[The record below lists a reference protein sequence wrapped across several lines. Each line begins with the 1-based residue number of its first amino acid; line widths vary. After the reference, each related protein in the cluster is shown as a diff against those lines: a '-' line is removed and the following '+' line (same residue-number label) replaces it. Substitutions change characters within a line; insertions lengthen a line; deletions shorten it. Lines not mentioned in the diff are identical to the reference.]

1 MVVND
6 NAGNQVPRGVL
17 ESIASKLAPTD
28 GINVRH
34 TDVCSGAVFRRGCGM
49 CTCKNYVQMVL
60 GIVLVLLQGVAQAAA
75 YVDVLDLP
83 AKVSTLAINSPLS
96 GMTRAGERVITVGQR
111 GHILFS
117 DDAGQHWQ
125 QAAVPVSADLTAV
138 NFPTTTQGWAVGNDG
153 VVLHSGDAGATWAKQ
168 LDGRQIGDL
177 LVKHYSALAAAESG
191 NEQWPLLVAEGQR
204 MVEQGA
210 DKPLLDVW
218 FANDKTGYVVG
229 VFNLILRTDDGG
241 QTWTPFQD
249 RTDNPQGFHL
259 NAIASTGDALYIA
272 GEQGLL
278 LKWDDSAQRFNA
290 VPTPYQGSF
299 FGVLGKPGE
308 VLVYGLRG
316 NVLRSSDGGQSW
328 TALNTGLHVS
338 ITAGLIDARGH
349 YRLFTQ
355 GGQMLVSQ
363 GSGAQLQ
370 LVRKPART
378 PVSGAAQSAD
388 GALVLAG
395 SRGALTLAADPA
407 LEP

>member
-1 MVVND
+1 M
-6 NAGNQVPRGVL
+6 
-17 ESIASKLAPTD
+17 
-28 GINVRH
+28 
-34 TDVCSGAVFRRGCGM
+34 CSY
-49 CTCKNYVQMVL
+49 KNYLPLALGVVL
-60 GIVLVLLQGVAQAAA
+60 GLLQGITHAAD

-83 AKVSTLAINSPLS
+83 VKVSALAIKSPLS
-96 GMTRAGERVITVGQR
+96 GMARAGERVIAVGQR

-117 DDAGQHWQ
+117 DDSGQHWK
-125 QAAVPVSADLTAV
+125 QATVPASADLTAV

-153 VVLHSGDAGATWAKQ
+153 VVLHSSDAGATWQKQ
-168 LDGRQIGDL
+168 LDGRQIGAL
-177 LVKHYSALAAAESG
+177 LVKHYTALANAEPS

-204 MVEQGA
+204 LVEQGA

-218 FANDKTGYVVG
+218 FANDKVGYVVG

-241 QTWTPFQD
+241 QSWTPFQD
-249 RTDNPQGFHL
+249 RTDNPQSFHL
-259 NAIASTGDALYIA
+259 NAIASTGDAVYIA

-278 LKWDDSAQRFNA
+278 LKWDDHAQRFAA

-316 NVLRSSDGGQSW
+316 NVLRSTDGGQNW
-328 TALNTGLHVS
+328 TVLDTGLHVS
-338 ITAGLIDARGH
+338 ITAGLIDARGN

-363 GSGAQLQ
+363 GTGAQLQ
-370 LVRKPART
+370 LLRQPVPT
-378 PVSGAAQSAD
+378 PVAGATQSAA
-388 GALVLAG
+388 GTLVVAG
-395 SRGALTLAADPA
+395 SRGAQTLA

>member
-1 MVVND
+1 MYSNKKYSHL
-6 NAGNQVPRGVL
+6 ALGV
-17 ESIASKLAPTD
+17 
-28 GINVRH
+28 
-34 TDVCSGAVFRRGCGM
+34 
-49 CTCKNYVQMVL
+49 
-60 GIVLVLLQGVAQAAA
+60 VLVLLQGVAQAAA

-83 AKVSTLAINSPLS
+83 AKVSALAINSPLS

-177 LVKHYSALAAAESG
+177 LVNHYSALAAADPG

-218 FANDKTGYVVG
+218 FANDKIGYVVG

-316 NVLRSSDGGQSW
+316 NVLRSTDGGQRW

-363 GSGAQLQ
+363 GTGAQLH
-370 LVRKPART
+370 LVQKPVPT
-378 PVSGAAQSAD
+378 PVAGAAEASD
-388 GALVLAG
+388 GSLVVG
-395 SRGALTLAADPA
+395 GFRGALA
-407 LEP
+407 LSVDKTSNP

>member
-1 MVVND
+1 MCSYKN
-6 NAGNQVPRGVL
+6 NMLQLAFGV
-17 ESIASKLAPTD
+17 
-28 GINVRH
+28 
-34 TDVCSGAVFRRGCGM
+34 
-49 CTCKNYVQMVL
+49 VL
-60 GIVLVLLQGVAQAAA
+60 GLSQGIAQAAD

-83 AKVSTLAINSPLS
+83 ARASALAINSPLS
-96 GMTRAGERVITVGQR
+96 GMTRAGGRVITVGQR

-117 DDAGQHWQ
+117 DDSGNHWQ
-125 QAAVPVSADLTAV
+125 QAAVPASADLTAV
-138 NFPTTTQGWAVGNDG
+138 NFPTATQGWAVGNDG
-153 VVLHSGDAGATWAKQ
+153 VVLHSSDAGATWQKQ
-168 LDGRQIGDL
+168 LDGRQIGAL
-177 LVKHYSALAAAESG
+177 LVKHYTALASAEPG
-191 NEQWPLLVAEGQR
+191 NEQWPQLVAEGQR
-204 MVEQGA
+204 LADQGA

-218 FANDKTGYVVG
+218 FANDKNDYVVG

-241 QTWTPFQD
+241 LTWTPFQD

-259 NAIASTGDALYIA
+259 NAIASTGDGVYIA

-308 VLVYGLRG
+308 VLIYGLRG
-316 NVLRSSDGGQSW
+316 NVLRSTDGGQSW
-328 TALNTGLHVS
+328 TALDTGLHVS
-338 ITAGLIDARGH
+338 ITAGLIDARGN

-363 GSGAQLQ
+363 GTGAQLHLKQ
-370 LVRKPART
+370 QPAPT
-378 PVSGAAQSAD
+378 PVAGATQSAD

-395 SRGALTLAADPA
+395 SRGARTLSADPA

>member
-1 MVVND
+1 MCSYKNCL
-6 NAGNQVPRGVL
+6 Q
-17 ESIASKLAPTD
+17 LA
-28 GINVRH
+28 
-34 TDVCSGAVFRRGCGM
+34 
-49 CTCKNYVQMVL
+49 L
-60 GIVLVLLQGVAQAAA
+60 GIVLGVLQGVTHATD

-83 AKVSTLAINSPLS
+83 ARVSALAINSPLS
-96 GMTRAGERVITVGQR
+96 GMARAGERVIAVGQR

-153 VVLHSGDAGATWAKQ
+153 VVLHSSDAGATWHKQ
-168 LDGRQIGDL
+168 LDGRQIGDI
-177 LVKHYSALAAAESG
+177 LVKHYTALASAEPA
-191 NEQWPLLVAEGQR
+191 NEQWPLLVAEGER
-204 MVEQGA
+204 LVEQGA

-218 FANDKTGYVVG
+218 FANDKVGYVVG
-229 VFNLILRTDDGG
+229 VFNLILRTEDAG
-241 QTWTPFQD
+241 QSWTPYQD

-278 LKWDDSAQRFNA
+278 LKWDDNGQRFAA

-316 NVLRSSDGGQSW
+316 NVLRSTDGGHNWS
-328 TALNTGLHVS
+328 ALDSGLRVS
-338 ITAGLIDARGH
+338 ITAGLIDARGN

-363 GSGAQLQ
+363 GTGAQLRLLRQ
-370 LVRKPART
+370 PVPT
-378 PVSGAAQSAD
+378 PVAGATQSAT
-388 GALVLAG
+388 GALVVAG
-395 SRGALTLAADPA
+395 SRGAQTLA

>member
-1 MVVND
+1 MYSNKKY
-6 NAGNQVPRGVL
+6 L
-17 ESIASKLAPTD
+17 HLA
-28 GINVRH
+28 
-34 TDVCSGAVFRRGCGM
+34 
-49 CTCKNYVQMVL
+49 L
-60 GIVLVLLQGVAQAAA
+60 GIVLVLSQGVAQAAA

-138 NFPTTTQGWAVGNDG
+138 NFPTATQGWAVGNDG

-177 LVKHYSALAAAESG
+177 LVKHYSALAAANPG
-191 NEQWPLLVAEGQR
+191 NEQWPSLVAEGQR

-218 FANDKTGYVVG
+218 FANEKTGYVVG

-278 LKWDDSAQRFNA
+278 LKWDDSAQRFTA

-316 NVLRSSDGGQSW
+316 NVLRSTDGGQRW

-363 GSGAQLQ
+363 GAGAQLQ

>member
-1 MVVND
+1 
-6 NAGNQVPRGVL
+6 
-17 ESIASKLAPTD
+17 
-28 GINVRH
+28 
-34 TDVCSGAVFRRGCGM
+34 
-49 CTCKNYVQMVL
+49 VQLVL
-60 GIVLVLLQGVAQAAA
+60 GVVLGLLQGVAQAAA

-83 AKVSTLAINSPLS
+83 AKVSALAINSPLS

-177 LVKHYSALAAAESG
+177 LVNHYSALAAADPG

-259 NAIASTGDALYIA
+259 NAIASTGEALYIA

-278 LKWDDSAQRFNA
+278 LKWDDSAQRFTA

-316 NVLRSSDGGQSW
+316 NVLRSTDGGQSW

-363 GSGAQLQ
+363 GTGAHMQ

-395 SRGALTLAADPA
+395 NRGALTLAADPA

>member
-1 MVVND
+1 M
-6 NAGNQVPRGVL
+6 
-17 ESIASKLAPTD
+17 
-28 GINVRH
+28 
-34 TDVCSGAVFRRGCGM
+34 CSY
-49 CTCKNYVQMVL
+49 KNYLQVAFGLML
-60 GIVLVLLQGVAQAAA
+60 GLMQGVTHATD

-83 AKVSTLAINSPLS
+83 AKVSPLAINSSLS
-96 GMTRAGERVITVGQR
+96 GMARAGERVIAVGQR
-111 GHILFS
+111 GHILYS
-117 DDAGQHWQ
+117 DDAGKRWQ

-138 NFPTTTQGWAVGNDG
+138 NFPTATPGWAVGNDG
-153 VVLHSGDAGATWAKQ
+153 VVLHSRDAGATWSRQ
-168 LDGRQIGDL
+168 LDGRQMGAL
-177 LVKHYSALAAAESG
+177 LVKHYSTLASAEPG

-204 MVEQGA
+204 LVEQGA

-218 FANDKTGYVVG
+218 FANDKVGYVIG

-241 QTWTPFQD
+241 LSWTPFQD

-278 LKWDDSAQRFNA
+278 LKWDDSRRRFAA

-316 NVLRSSDGGQSW
+316 NVLRSIDGGHSW
-328 TALNTGLHVS
+328 NALNTGLHVS
-338 ITAGLIDARGH
+338 ITAGLIDAGGH

-363 GSGAQLQ
+363 GSGANLQ
-370 LVRKPART
+370 LLQQTT
-378 PVSGAAQSAD
+378 PTPIAGATQSAD
-388 GALVLAG
+388 GALVVAG
-395 SRGALTLAADPA
+395 SRGVRTLSVDPA

>member
-1 MVVND
+1 
-6 NAGNQVPRGVL
+6 
-17 ESIASKLAPTD
+17 
-28 GINVRH
+28 
-34 TDVCSGAVFRRGCGM
+34 
-49 CTCKNYVQMVL
+49 VQLVL
-60 GIVLVLLQGVAQAAA
+60 GVVLGLLQGVAQAAA

-83 AKVSTLAINSPLS
+83 AKVSALAINSPLS

-177 LVKHYSALAAAESG
+177 LVNHYSALAAAEPG

-259 NAIASTGDALYIA
+259 NAIASTGEALYIA

-278 LKWDDSAQRFNA
+278 LKWDDSAQRFTA

-316 NVLRSSDGGQSW
+316 NVLRSTDGGQRW

-338 ITAGLIDARGH
+338 ITAGLIDARGQ

-363 GSGAQLQ
+363 GTGAHMQ

-395 SRGALTLAADPA
+395 NRGALTLAADPA

>member
-1 MVVND
+1 MCSYKNNIVQLTLGVV
-6 NAGNQVPRGVL
+6 L
-17 ESIASKLAPTD
+17 
-28 GINVRH
+28 
-34 TDVCSGAVFRRGCGM
+34 C
-49 CTCKNYVQMVL
+49 
-60 GIVLVLLQGVAQAAA
+60 LLQGAAQAAD

-83 AKVSTLAINSPLS
+83 AKVSALAGKSPLS
-96 GMTRAGERVITVGQR
+96 GVARAGERVVVVGQR

-117 DDAGQHWQ
+117 DDSGKQWQ
-125 QAAVPVSADLTAV
+125 QAVVPVSADLTAV
-138 NFPTTTQGWAVGNDG
+138 SFPTATQGWAVGNDG
-153 VVLHSGDAGATWAKQ
+153 VVLHSSDAGATWAKQ

-177 LVKHYSALAAAESG
+177 LIKHYSALATAEPD
-191 NEQWPLLVAEGQR
+191 NETWLNLVAEGQR
-204 MVEQGA
+204 LVEQGA

-218 FANDKTGYVVG
+218 FANDKLGYVVG
-229 VFNLILRTDDGG
+229 VFNLILRTEDGG

-278 LKWDDSAQRFNA
+278 LKWDESAQRFT
-290 VPTPYQGSF
+290 VLETPYQGSF

-316 NVLRSSDGGQSW
+316 NVLRSTDGGQSW
-328 TALNTGLHVS
+328 TALDTGLHVS
-338 ITAGLIDARGH
+338 ITSGLVDASGK

-363 GSGAQLQ
+363 GSGEQLH
-370 LVRKPART
+370 LVRKPAPT
-378 PVSGAAQSAD
+378 PIAGATQSAA
-388 GALVLAG
+388 GALVVAG
-395 SRGALTLAADPA
+395 SRGVQALSVDPD

>member
-1 MVVND
+1 MCSYRNYLQL
-6 NAGNQVPRGVL
+6 AFGV
-17 ESIASKLAPTD
+17 
-28 GINVRH
+28 
-34 TDVCSGAVFRRGCGM
+34 
-49 CTCKNYVQMVL
+49 VL
-60 GIVLVLLQGVAQAAA
+60 GLLQGVTHAAD

-83 AKVSTLAINSPLS
+83 AKVSALASNSPLS
-96 GMTRAGERVITVGQR
+96 GMARAGERVIAVGQR
-111 GHILFS
+111 GHIVYS
-117 DDAGQHWQ
+117 DDAGKHWQ
-125 QAAVPVSADLTAV
+125 QASVPVSADLTAV

-153 VVLHSGDAGATWAKQ
+153 VVLHSRDAGATWQKQ
-168 LDGRQIGDL
+168 LDGRQIGAL
-177 LVKHYSALAAAESG
+177 LVRHYTALASAEPG

-204 MVEQGA
+204 LVEQGA

-218 FANDKTGYVVG
+218 FANDNVGYVIG

-241 QTWTPFQD
+241 KTWSPFQD

-259 NAIASTGDALYIA
+259 NAISFTGDAVYIA

-278 LKWDDSAQRFNA
+278 LKWDDNAQRFVA
-290 VPTPYQGSF
+290 LSTPYHGSF

-316 NVLRSSDGGQSW
+316 NVLRSSDGGHDW

-338 ITAGLIDARGH
+338 ITAGLVDAQGN

-355 GGQMLVSQ
+355 GGQMLISQ

-370 LVRKPART
+370 LVQKPART
-378 PVSGAAQSAD
+378 PISAATQSA
-388 GALVLAG
+388 GGGLVVAG
-395 SRGALTLAADPA
+395 SRGAQTLSADPA